1 MNTANGEKRDDDED
15 SSGSDS
21 PAPMA
26 ANNKAPLIIRLTE
39 GQEKDVLRQ
48 VLGEDET
55 QDWLLENL
63 GDPERLRAEATAARS
78 ASEGRLSRSLIR
90 GFSIVT
96 ALGPPGT
103 ERGLIE
109 IASALEISPSTT
121 HRYIA
126 TLVELSLVERGQSRK
141 YRLPSRGQGERLASE

>member
-1 MNTANGEKRDDDED
+1 MNTANGAKGKGAKD
-15 SSGSDS
+15 SPGSD
-21 PAPMA
+21 PTAPMA
-26 ANNKAPLIIRLTE
+26 ANSKAPLIIRLTE

-55 QDWLLENL
+55 QDRLLEHL

-78 ASEGRLSRSLIR
+78 VSEKRLSQSLIR

-109 IASALEISPSTT
+109 IAGALEMSPSTT
-121 HRYIA
+121 HRYVT
-126 TLVELSLVERGQSRK
+126 TLVELGLVERGQSHK
-141 YRLPSRGQGERLASE
+141 YRLPSRGQGERSASE